1 MNTNNIIKEI
11 KKLRTIEP
19 RKSWVLLNKREL
31 LGEEKRFEL
40 FPFFRPAYAGM
51 FLLLFF
57 IGMFEVAQEA
67 LPGESLYLLKKITE
81 KGQMILC
88 AEEDRPMLN
97 LELASRRLNELN
109 EIALN
114 NEVKKLAPAI
124 NEFQANVSAVAKNL
138 AQVKIVDQEIVAL
151 TQKIGAD
158 KKEIEES
165 LATQIDTEEYDKAL
179 AEWEEFWAE
188 LLISEMEETT
198 LTLEQKELLEKAKGY
213 FENEEYSKALSE
225 ILLGQ

>member
-1 MNTNNIIKEI
+1 MNTNNLIKEI
-11 KKLRTIEP
+11 KKLKTIEP
-19 RKSWVLLNKREL
+19 SKNWVLLNKREL

-51 FLLLFF
+51 FLLLLF
-57 IGMFEVAQEA
+57 IGTFEIAQEA

-88 AEEDRPMLN
+88 SEKDKPMLN
-97 LELASRRLNELN
+97 LELANRRLNELN

-124 NEFQANVSAVAKNL
+124 NEFQANVSAAAKNL
-138 AQVKIVDQEIVAL
+138 AQVKTVDKDIVAL
-151 TQKIGAD
+151 TQKIEDA
-158 KKEIEES
+158 KKEAEET
-165 LATQIDTEEYDKAL
+165 LATKIDTEEYDEAMATL
-179 AEWEEFWAE
+179 VQG
-188 LLISEMEETT
+188 LIAEMEETT
-198 LTLEQKELLEKAKGY
+198 LTPEEKELLGKAKEY